1 MVVFDKQKQKL
12 VEYRSSKQFNIEILS
27 ALVQQD
33 IVFQF
38 KHEIFTNE
46 DYTRFIA
53 NDDDKTAFFKDDQ
66 DSAGQIEEGYDIEN
80 EDLSPG
86 DEKQRQQ

>member
-12 VEYRSSKQFNIEILS
+12 VEYRSNKDFNIEILS

-46 DYTRFIA
+46 DYTRFMT
-53 NDDDKTAFFKDDQ
+53 NDDDRTCFFRD
-66 DSAGQIEEGYDIEN
+66 EGIA
-80 EDLSPG
+80 
-86 DEKQRQQ
+86 QAQ